1 MDVVEDA
8 RQYFTRGHA
17 TPFAGHDVELTVCLE
32 LTDAVT
38 LDEVNGYCKRFSVA
52 TWGNGYGHAEVTDD
66 PHRFRQVTLQ
76 HPISEGLDG
85 SIEGGWS
92 EERLR
97 LLLDQTLA
105 KVRSFKLIRLQILL
119 NVEATSLLLLN

>member
-1 MDVVEDA
+1 MGRRREDQKA
-8 RQYFTRGHA
+8 SSNCPSTRRS
-17 TPFAGHDVELTVCLE
+17 VQ
-32 LTDAVT
+32 
-38 LDEVNGYCKRFSVA
+38 SVA
-52 TWGNGYGHAEVTDD
+52 RTDD
-66 PHRFRQVTLQ
+66 GERGST
-76 HPISEGLDG
+76 SETTFGRKPCGCSG
-85 SIEGGWS
+85 SGSGSPAQGWS